1 MILYFAAL
9 GIVVGAMYTGVS
21 VLAPAVQAHFL
32 QSRDRPQSR
41 LDLLIAN
48 AREIRHALATPVARV
63 EPLAPITAKP
73 LRDVA
78 ANPADKVPNTKLSA
92 QARNALASSDRVSS
106 HGSSEIAALDRHRP
120 Q

>member
-9 GIVVGAMYTGVS
+9 GIVASATYTGVS

-32 QSRDRPQSR
+32 QSRDKPQSR
-41 LDLLIAN
+41 LDLQVAN
-48 AREIRHALATPVARV
+48 AREIRHALATPIAPV
-63 EPLAPITAKP
+63 EPLPPITAKP

-78 ANPADKVPNTKLSA
+78 AISEHKVPAARPSA
-92 QARNALASSDRVSS
+92 HARDAFASFESFSTDRSS
-106 HGSSEIAALDRHRP
+106 AIAFDRHRP

>member
-9 GIVVGAMYTGVS
+9 GIVAGATYAGVS

-41 LDLLIAN
+41 LDLQVAN
-48 AREIRHALATPVARV
+48 AREIRHALATPIAPV
-63 EPLAPITAKP
+63 EPLPPITAKP
-73 LRDVA
+73 LHDVEAKPEHQAPA
-78 ANPADKVPNTKLSA
+78 AKPSA
-92 QARNALASSDRVSS
+92 QARSAFASSESFSIHRSS
-106 HGSSEIAALDRHRP
+106 AIAIDRHRP